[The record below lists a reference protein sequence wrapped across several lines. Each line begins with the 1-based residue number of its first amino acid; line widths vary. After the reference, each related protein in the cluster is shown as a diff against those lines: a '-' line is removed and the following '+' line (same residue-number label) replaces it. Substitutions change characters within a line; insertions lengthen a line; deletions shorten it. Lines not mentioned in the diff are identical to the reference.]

1 MGLLWAVLAGA
12 AVFALGL
19 AAGWR
24 IFYPWGAETGK
35 FGERERQARNRIER
49 DRRERERI
57 EKMRRA
63 TNWVTTVPAP
73 GARWTGPQ
81 RPYDDR
87 SIPLGDSVRMP
98 TFTARAATPPPDDD
112 TVASIPAV
120 RPDTAP
126 AETPAEDTA
135 AAPDLRPVPDLV
147 S

>member
-24 IFYPWGAETGK
+24 IFYPWGTEAGRFT
-35 FGERERQARNRIER
+35 ERERQARNRLER

-57 EKMRRA
+57 DRMRKA
-63 TNWVTTVPAP
+63 TNWVTSAAPAP
-73 GARWTGPQ
+73 GARWAGPQ

-87 SIPLGDSVRMP
+87 SVPLG
-98 TFTARAATPPPDDD
+98 AAPGLPRFIPAPNPVTPPPDDD

-120 RPDTAP
+120 RPDDA
-126 AETPAEDTA
+126 PAEDTA
-135 AAPDLRPVPDLV
+135 AAPGLRPVPDLV